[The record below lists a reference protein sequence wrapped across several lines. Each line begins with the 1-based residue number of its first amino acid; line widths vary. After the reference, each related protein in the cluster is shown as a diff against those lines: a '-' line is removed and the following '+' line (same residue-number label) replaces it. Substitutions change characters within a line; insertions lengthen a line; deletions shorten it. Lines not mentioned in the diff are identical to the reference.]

1 MEVSIIIIVVVVV
14 LIIGIAVYIFV
25 SNKKKTE
32 REKYYTASGNILKEE
47 FLNYL
52 LQNPMNTDGDQHVPN
67 AQKTMIYIKSVN
79 SKPKKQYVFDP
90 EKRILIGRDKNESN
104 IYLNEAFV
112 SQYHCCIFSD
122 GSKVYLS
129 DMNSANGTILK
140 RGLFKKYNI
149 YNQAVIELKS
159 GDRITIGSNTFKVI
173 LFYYDMVL
181 M

>member
-1 MEVSIIIIVVVVV
+1 MEILIIILIVV
-14 LIIGIAVYIFV
+14 LIIGIAVYIV
-25 SNKKKTE
+25 ASNKKKTE
-32 REKYYTASGNILKEE
+32 REKYYTAAGNILKED

-52 LQNPMNTDGDQHVPN
+52 LQNPMGTSENLHEPN
-67 AQKTMIYIKSVN
+67 AQKTMIYIKSLN
-79 SKPKKQYVFDP
+79 SKQKKQYVFDP
-90 EKRILIGRDKNESN
+90 EKRILIGRDKDESN

-122 GSKVYLS
+122 GSRVYLS
-129 DMNSANGTILK
+129 DMNSSNGTILK
-140 RGLFKKYNI
+140 RGLFKKYYI

-159 GDRITIGSNTFKVI
+159 GDKITIGSNTFKVI